1 MSRRVLSSVSRLRL
15 TGTKLVTR
23 NLGVTA
29 VCSQAATASD
39 PIQKLFVDK
48 IRDYAQK
55 SKSTGG
61 KLVDA
66 SAETE
71 KSLSDELEKIT
82 RQFGVKGG
90 DATKFPTFAF
100 ADVDLEPVG
109 VQADIKDVAE
119 VARQEV
125 EEDEDKPWFE
135 L

>member
-1 MSRRVLSSVSRLRL
+1 MSARTALCAASRWRL
-15 TGTKLVTR
+15 VTTKLLTR
-23 NLGVTA
+23 NFGVTA
-29 VCSQAATASD
+29 ACSQTASD

-55 SKSTGG
+55 SKSSGG

-71 KSLSDELEKIT
+71 KSLTDELEKIS
-82 RQFGVKGG
+82 RQFGAKGA
-90 DATKFPTFAF
+90 DFTKFPTFNF

-109 VQADIKDVAE
+109 VQADIKDIAPAVERAAE
-119 VARQEV
+119 
-125 EEDEDKPWFE
+125 EEEDKPYFE